1 MSVMQ
6 PPTGP
11 IEIADPNNVSEL
23 FVNGPFNVMN
33 MGGVIQITFTT
44 MRPNANDLF
53 SGKDAPGFRGTV
65 TCRLLMPAGLAEQMV
80 RTVADTLIK
89 AAQSSGPTM
98 PARAQDEPVSGEREG
113 SRAAVRSPIR
123 FE

>member
-1 MSVMQ
+1 
-6 PPTGP
+6 
-11 IEIADPNNVSEL
+11 
-23 FVNGPFNVMN
+23 
-33 MGGVIQITFTT
+33 
-44 MRPNANDLF
+44 MRPNANDLVR
-53 SGKDAPGFRGTV
+53 GKDAPGFRGTV

-89 AAQSSGPTM
+89 AAQSPTM